1 MLYFSPASICA
12 NPPPACPPALLQ
24 VFDQHMRGPNQ
35 IQSKPRQEFRTTQ
48 EELLKVCARWYLL
61 LTDLVAVVLMVV
73 VGCWGL

>member
-1 MLYFSPASICA
+1 
-12 NPPPACPPALLQ
+12 
-24 VFDQHMRGPNQ
+24 MRGPNQ

-48 EELLKVCARWYLL
+48 EELLKVGARWYLL